1 MGSIVMDTTNEL
13 AKDFVGFKLGKTSAA
28 DVSMIARTLRRVAAD
43 VESNHGDL
51 FQNMIRTIACSSDDI
66 SQSYSDIVKNMFSDN
81 VINWGRIAVLFTF
94 SGQVAIHCQKQGSP
108 EDADRVISLL
118 TDFVNTRLSNWIENA
133 GGWVSFTHFWLFQ
146 LKLIN
151 VSFGLSAQP
160 GIQVSEIK
168 FLKLLCEASILV
180 IPFIPFHPVV
190 QFGCKFNQ
198 NRVA

>member
-1 MGSIVMDTTNEL
+1 MDTTNEL
-13 AKDFVGFKLGKTSAA
+13 AKDFVGFKLGKTSTA

-51 FQNMIRTIACSSDDI
+51 FQNMIRTIACGSGDI
-66 SQSYSDIVKNMFSDN
+66 SQSYSDIVKNMFSDS

-94 SGQVAIHCQKQGSP
+94 SGQVAIHCDKQGSP

-118 TDFVNTRLSNWIENA
+118 TDFVNTRLSNWIEKA

-151 VSFGLSAQP
+151 VFFGLSAQP
-160 GIQVSEIK
+160 GIQQVSEIK
-168 FLKLLCEASILV
+168 FVKLLCEASILV
-180 IPFIPFHPVV
+180 ILFIPFHPVV
-190 QFGCKFNQ
+190 QFGCSFNR
-198 NRVA
+198 NMVA